1 MQKEKKILTLDEMII
16 GLESKREEKNKKIQI
31 LKNDIKKID
40 KDLETLKLKKENE
53 ELKKKLNNL

>member
-1 MQKEKKILTLDEMII
+1 MEKEKRVLTLDEMIFN
-16 GLESKREEKNKKIQI
+16 LESKREEKNKKIQI
-31 LKNDIKKID
+31 LKNDLKKID